1 MWSPSFLKTVF
12 FTFCRNQ
19 PSEDKEACVV
29 CPGRKQEPACILQEW
44 GRCPHWEIPP
54 REPQSDWCS
63 HLIGPGQQQPVYHSV
78 SWGCLICL
86 ILLRSSFIN
95 IIIDSLF
102 YASPSNSAILAFCF
116 KSCFWNGWVRI
127 YFSSLNIYVFYVY
140 RYICSLFWSSAFT
153 S

>member
-1 MWSPSFLKTVF
+1 MWSSSFLKTVF

-95 IIIDSLF
+95 IIRFLILCKSFNMFKFCDSGVLF
-102 YASPSNSAILAFCF
+102 QIVFLKWLSSN
-116 KSCFWNGWVRI
+116 
-127 YFSSLNIYVFYVY
+127 
-140 RYICSLFWSSAFT
+140 LF
-153 S
+153 